1 MARNLIFHILL
12 QIFSHSVAVFATA
25 LQNICSD
32 LVTTEMQAPAGL
44 FLVGAIDFLYGWSK
58 TVAETLFVFLGNT
71 SGVRFVLLTLHPRIN
86 PGVTHRKSLQD
97 FTFVCK

>member
-25 LQNICSD
+25 LQKICSD

-44 FLVGAIDFLYGWSK
+44 FLVGAIDFLSLYRTAG
-58 TVAETLFVFLGNT
+58 AENAISRRRYLD
-71 SGVRFVLLTLHPRIN
+71 R
-86 PGVTHRKSLQD
+86 
-97 FTFVCK
+97 